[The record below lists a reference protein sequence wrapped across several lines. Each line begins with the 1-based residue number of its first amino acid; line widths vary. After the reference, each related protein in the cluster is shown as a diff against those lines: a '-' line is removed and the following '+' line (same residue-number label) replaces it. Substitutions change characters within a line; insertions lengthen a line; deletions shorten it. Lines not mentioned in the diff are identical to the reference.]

1 MKTKSILL
9 LGLLLM
15 LSCQSQHD
23 IDYVKRMPFNMFGGY
38 VNSRLGTVDF
48 LDSISNVGYVS
59 RWESY
64 EPSFGFPPS
73 VRCVMVT
80 IYGPTSC
87 IRAQFAYNRETN
99 EVSPHGIYMNN
110 EKTYASR
117 EDIEK
122 FFGVY
127 KEDPPNTPNNSDSD
141 KTLSQ
146 QSSTTKTDEKSV
158 TDENKLLVGILDRPD
173 KNSYFQYTSNEWM
186 DMSKGFEYGA
196 DHPFKETTHIMET
209 LSRIIVEFP
218 SKKSIVYEIISAAPY
233 EYGIN
238 YTVEYNGKRK
248 TITKS
253 KEPGG
258 SYSFSLEHEWMIY
271 KIFEAVP
278 AGID

>member
-1 MKTKSILL
+1 MKTKFIALLILILL
-9 LGLLLM
+9 V
-15 LSCQSQHD
+15 SCQSQHD
-23 IDYVKRMPFNMFGGY
+23 IDYIKRIPCNIFGGY

-48 LDSISNVGYVS
+48 LDSLSNIGYTS
-59 RWESY
+59 KWESF
-64 EPSFGFPPS
+64 EPTFGYPPP
-73 VRCVMVT
+73 VRCVQIT
-80 IYGPTSC
+80 IFGSNGS
-87 IRAQFAYNRETN
+87 IHAQFMYNRETN
-99 EVSPHGIYMNN
+99 EVIPQGIYNN
-110 EKTYASR
+110 RGVGIRTS
-117 EDIEK
+117 DVEK

-127 KEDPPNTPNNSDSD
+127 KEDPPNTNSHSDSE

-146 QSSTTKTDEKSV
+146 QPINTKTDEKSV
-158 TDENKLLVGILDRPD
+158 TDENNLLVGILDRPD

-209 LSRIIVEFP
+209 LSRIIVDFP
-218 SKKSIVYEIISAAPY
+218 NKKSIVYEIVSASPY
-233 EYGIN
+233 ESGIN

-258 SYSFSLEHEWMIY
+258 SYSFSLEHEWMVY